1 MQLNKTA
8 DVSLPFTF
16 LKFSINVGKIMIKIK
31 KGLDLPI
38 SGGAGSEIVK
48 TDSVTKVALLGSDY
62 PGLRP
67 TMLVD
72 VGDSVKKGQPL
83 FEDKKNPG
91 VVYTAPLGGKVA
103 EINRGER
110 RCFVSLVIQVDETS
124 GAVGFDKYDAKN
136 LLSVDRQAVVDEL
149 VKSGLWTAFRT
160 RPFAKVPAVTSQPK
174 HIFVTA
180 MDTNPL
186 APDVKAIINSRADD
200 FSCGLNVISRLT
212 EGTVYVCKG
221 DYSLPQGTAS
231 NIKEE
236 VFVGPHP
243 AGLAGTHMHKLVGA
257 SLDRVLWNIGY
268 QDVIAIGKLFTTG
281 ELDST
286 RYVAIGGP
294 GVISPRL
301 VQTVAGACV
310 SELTDGNIKTSA
322 KQRVISGSVIYGRKA
337 EGVLD
342 YMGRYFTQISIIPE
356 GDEKEFL
363 GWMLPGFKKFSVSNT
378 FIGPFFNKKKDFVF
392 NTGVNGGARAIIP
405 FGCFDRILPMDI
417 IPSLLLRA
425 IAITDTD
432 EAQALGCLE
441 LDEEDLALCTY
452 VDPCKSDFGPMLRR
466 CLNKIE
472 QEG

>member
-1 MQLNKTA
+1 M
-8 DVSLPFTF
+8 LPLSF
-16 LKFSINVGKIMIKIK
+16 LKFSINVGKNMIKIK

-38 SGGAGSEIVK
+38 SGGAGSEIVRAE
-48 TDSVTKVALLGSDY
+48 SVTRVALIGSDY

-91 VVYTAPLGGKVA
+91 VVYTAPQGGKIL

-110 RCFVSLVIQVDETS
+110 RSFVSLVIQVDESAGT
-124 GAVGFDKYDAKN
+124 VGFDKYDAKN
-136 LLSVDRQAVVDEL
+136 LPTVDRRAVVDEL

-160 RPFAKVPAVTSQPK
+160 RPFAKVPAVNSQPK

-186 APDVKAIINSRADD
+186 APDVKAIINSRSDD
-200 FSCGLNVISRLT
+200 FARGLDVISRLT

-221 DYSLPQGTAS
+221 DYQLPQGTAA

-236 VFVGPHP
+236 TFVGPHP
-243 AGLAGTHMHKLVGA
+243 AGLAGTHMHKLAGA
-257 SLDRVLWNIGY
+257 SLERVLWNIGY
-268 QDVIAIGKLFTTG
+268 QDVIAIGSLFTTG
-281 ELDST
+281 ELDSS
-286 RYVAIGGP
+286 RYVAISGP
-294 GVISPRL
+294 GVVSPRL
-301 VQTVAGACV
+301 VQTVMGACV
-310 SELTDGNIKTSA
+310 SELTAGNIKTAS
-322 KQRVISGSVIYGRKA
+322 KQRVVSGSVIYGRKA
-337 EGVLD
+337 DGVLD
-342 YMGRYFTQISIIPE
+342 YMGRYFTQISVIPE

-363 GWMLPGFKKFSVSNT
+363 GWMMPGFRKFSVSNT
-378 FIGPFFNKKKDFVF
+378 FVGPFINKCKENFVF

-405 FGCFDRILPMDI
+405 FSCFDRILPMDI

-472 QEG
+472 LEG

>member
-1 MQLNKTA
+1 
-8 DVSLPFTF
+8 
-16 LKFSINVGKIMIKIK
+16 MIKIR

-38 SGGAGSEIVK
+38 SGGASSELTK
-48 TDSVTKVALLGSDY
+48 ANNVTKVALLGSDY

-91 VVYTAPLGGKVA
+91 VVYTAPLGGKVL

-110 RCFVSLVIQVDETS
+110 RCFVSMVIGVDDSTGS
-124 GAVGFDKYDAKN
+124 VGFDKYEAKT
-136 LLSVDRQAVVDEL
+136 LLGLDRQTVVDEL
-149 VKSGLWTAFRT
+149 VKSGLWTSFRT
-160 RPFAKVPAVTSQPK
+160 RPFAKVPAIGSLPA

-186 APDVKAIINSRADD
+186 APNAKVIIDANADD
-200 FSCGLNVISRLT
+200 FANGLAVISRLT
-212 EGTVYVCKG
+212 EGNLYVCKG
-221 DYSLPQGTAS
+221 DYNVPLCSAS

-236 VFVGPHP
+236 TFVGPHP

-257 SLDRVLWNIGY
+257 SLERVLWNVGY
-268 QDVIAIGKLFTTG
+268 QDVIAIGHLFTKG
-281 ELDST
+281 ELDCS
-286 RYVAIGGP
+286 RYVTIAGP
-294 GVISPRL
+294 GVVNP
-301 VQTVAGACV
+301 VFVKTVIGACV
-310 SELTDGNIKTSA
+310 SELTMGNVKDG
-322 KQRVISGSVIYGRKA
+322 KQRQVSGSVIFGRQA
-337 EGVLD
+337 TGPVD
-342 YMGRYFTQISIIPE
+342 YLGRYFSQISVLPE

-378 FIGPFFNKKKDFVF
+378 FIGPLLNRSDSSKYLF
-392 NTGVNGGARAIIP
+392 NTGLNGGARAIIP
-405 FGCFDRILPMDI
+405 FGCFDRVMPLDI

-425 IAITDTD
+425 LAITDTD

-472 QEG
+472 LEG

>member
-1 MQLNKTA
+1 
-8 DVSLPFTF
+8 
-16 LKFSINVGKIMIKIK
+16 MIKIR

-38 SGGAGSEIVK
+38 GGKAGSEIV
-48 TDSVTKVALLGSDY
+48 SSGGVSKVALLGADY

-91 VVYTAPLGGKVA
+91 VVFTAPLGGKVA

-110 RCFVSLVIQVDETS
+110 RCFVSLVIETDQS
-124 GAVGFDKYDAKN
+124 AGTVGFDKYDAKS
-136 LLSVDRQAVVDEL
+136 LVSLDREAVAAEL

-160 RPFAKVPAVTSQPK
+160 RPFAKVPAVGTAPA

-180 MDTNPL
+180 MDTSPL
-186 APDVKAIINSRADD
+186 APDAAAVIKARSDD
-200 FSCGLNVISRLT
+200 FASGLAVISRLT
-212 EGTVYVCKG
+212 GGTVYVCKG
-221 DYSLPQGTAS
+221 DYSLPLSGAA
-231 NIKEE
+231 NVREE
-236 VFVGPHP
+236 TFIGPHP

-257 SLDRVLWNIGY
+257 SLERVLWSIGY
-268 QDVIAIGKLFTTG
+268 QDVIAIGRLFTTG
-281 ELDST
+281 ELDCR
-286 RYVAIGGP
+286 RYVTVAGP
-294 GVISPRL
+294 GVINPVL
-301 VQTVAGACV
+301 TETVMGACV
-310 SELTDGNIKTSA
+310 SELTVGNVKTSS
-322 KQRVISGSVIYGRKA
+322 KQRIIAGSVIYGRTA
-337 EGVLD
+337 AGPLD
-342 YMGRYFTQISIIPE
+342 YLGRYCTQISVIPE

-363 GWMLPGFKKFSVSNT
+363 GWMMPGMKKFSVSNT
-378 FIGPFFNKKKDFVF
+378 FLGPLLNRGDSSKYVF
-392 NTGVNGGARAIIP
+392 NTGLNGGHRAIIP

-417 IPSLLLRA
+417 IPTLLLRA
-425 IAITDTD
+425 LAITDTD

-466 CLNKIE
+466 CLDKIE